1 MNKILSIFSSY
12 NLPVDSK
19 AVEKINDL
27 DWKTSDIT
35 ESGVLFYRFNTSSD
49 EEIENFHKRIKD
61 STFALCLTNCGKPL
75 KIKNV
80 FELSLE
86 NFNNIKEELLDELYP
101 CNFLEKKTTLGV
113 TGTNGKTTTV
123 YLLAQL
129 GMQLEKRVLTV
140 GTLGVLL
147 NNKEVANYSLTT
159 PDYIDL
165 RKELYK
171 HREDFD
177 IFAMELSSHALS
189 QNRLGS
195 IKFNQ
200 IGWTNFT
207 QDHLDYH
214 NTMDEYFLAKCKVF
228 EKLKDSNGSVFI
240 PETQE
245 DLIQKLKGRKIRLAE
260 IPKVKKNPFFKM
272 DYNLE
277 NLSLAKSLLENEKDF
292 DFESLSPSPGRFN
305 IINYKDS
312 YIIIDYAHTSDALES
327 ICHDIKK
334 SFDGYELITIFGC
347 GGDRDRSKRPL
358 MAKAAQKYSNSV
370 IVTSD
375 NPRFEEPEAI
385 IDDVI
390 KGLSEEYH
398 VEVNRED
405 AIKLGIKLINK
416 KAVLLIAGKGHEPY
430 IDIKGVKHP
439 YNDEACVRKIL
450 NG

>member
-1 MNKILSIFSSY
+1 MNKILNILSSY
-12 NLPVDSK
+12 KIQVDPTI
-19 AVEKINDL
+19 VEKINNI
-27 DWKTSDIT
+27 DWKTSETTDTGI
-35 ESGVLFYRFNTSSD
+35 LFYKFNTSSD
-49 EEIENFHKRIKD
+49 EEIENFHERIKECKF
-61 STFALCLTNCGKPL
+61 SICLTNCGKTL
-75 KIKNV
+75 NIKNV
-80 FELSLE
+80 FELELE
-86 NFNNIKEELLDELYP
+86 NFNNIKEELLNEFYP
-101 CNFLEKKTTLGV
+101 CHFLERKKVFGV

-147 NNKEVANYSLTT
+147 NNKEVANYNLTT

-171 HREDFD
+171 HRDDFD

-195 IKFNQ
+195 IKFDK

-214 NTMDEYFLAKCKVF
+214 NTMDEYFLAKCEVF
-228 EKLKDSNGSVFI
+228 KILKDQNEGVII
-240 PETQE
+240 PETQD
-245 DLIQKLKGRKIRLAE
+245 DLIQKLKDKKIKLAE
-260 IPKVKKNPFFKM
+260 IPNVKLNPFFKM

-277 NLSLAKSLLENEKDF
+277 NLSIAVALLGDEKSFKFEK
-292 DFESLSPSPGRFN
+292 LNPSPGRFN
-305 IINYKDS
+305 IINYNDS
-312 YIIIDYAHTSDALES
+312 FIIIDYAHTSDALES

-334 SFDGYELITIFGC
+334 SFIDYELITLFGC

-358 MAKAAQKYSNSV
+358 MAKAAEKYSNSV

-385 IDDVI
+385 IADVI
-390 KGLSEEYH
+390 KGLSEEYY

-405 AIKLGIKLINK
+405 AIKLGIKLIEK
-416 KAVLLIAGKGHEPY
+416 KTVLLIAGKGHEPY